1 MLSDAA
7 QSVWAKTSPRDDGW
21 LPLTRHLE
29 DAAAVA
35 GLLWDR
41 WLPASTRRQISAPL
55 PGGDGDGRRLVT
67 GLAGVHDLGKATP
80 AFAVQAEAMASHLTA
95 RMRDA
100 GLAMPTKLA
109 DRSTVRHELAGQHL
123 LTRWLTDGGWSRKAA
138 CTYAVAVG
146 GHHGAPPDTTAL
158 QRVPERPHLVTPDER
173 WAAVQTELLEH
184 AAAMTSVTARLPAW
198 SSAPL
203 PSPVQVLLGAVV
215 IVADW
220 IASDDE
226 LFAYYPVAAPASSA
240 ERAEAAWRTLDLPP
254 QWRPCAPPEGDEQL
268 FADRF
273 SLPPGAALH
282 PVQRAAA
289 ALAREVDEPGLVVV
303 EAPMGA
309 GKTEAALAAAEV
321 LAHRTGAGGVFVA
334 LPTMA
339 TSDAMFTRVR
349 RWVERLPAASGAGD
363 QGDLTVFLAHGKAAL
378 NPEADALRR
387 TRGPA
392 AVAQDEDTAR
402 RAGDPQRAVADQR
415 AVAIAHAWLRGRKR
429 GPLSSIVVGTV
440 DQVLF
445 AGLRSKHL
453 VLRHLALASKVVV
466 VDEVHA
472 VDVYMGRYFQR
483 VLHWL
488 GAHGVPTVV
497 LSATLPSAQRRALV
511 AAYDD
516 GRARARG
523 LPAPDESAYAVLDG
537 DIGYPVVTASTG
549 GAPRVV
555 VTEQGG
561 RSQQVSLERLDD
573 GDAALVA
580 ALRGALAGGGVA
592 AVVRNTVGRAQS
604 TYELLREELDAEV
617 VLLHSRFVAVDR
629 AARER
634 ELRERLGPPAVV
646 AAAGRERPQRLVVV
660 GTQVIEQS
668 LDIDVDLMVT
678 DLAPVDL
685 VLQRLGRL
693 HRHRR
698 GDGESE
704 RPPLLRAARALVA
717 GVADWSGDPPEAVRG
732 SVSVYRRAP
741 LLRALAVLGPVL
753 DRGHV
758 GLPGD
763 IAPLVQAAYAE
774 DLAPPPGW
782 AEAFTAAE
790 DDRRRHDATQQ
801 ERAAGYLLGPV
812 KKPGESIV
820 GWVAGSAGEADDSAR
835 GQAQVRDSDESV
847 EVVVVQRVGDEV
859 RLLPWLDGLGGRVVP
874 TEGRPEDAVA
884 RVAATCTLRLPVQLS
899 NPAVIDAV
907 LTALERRW
915 YPGWQD
921 SHWLS
926 GQLVLELD
934 EQLSAVLAGHRVV
947 YDRDRGLLVTTEEE
961 RA

>member
-1 MLSDAA
+1 MLSNAA

-21 LPLTRHLE
+21 LPLDRHLE

-41 WLPASTRRQISAPL
+41 WLPAAVRRTISAPL
-55 PGGDGDGRRLVT
+55 PGGDADGRLLVT
-67 GLAGVHDLGKATP
+67 WLAGVHDVGKATP
-80 AFAVQAEAMASHLTA
+80 AFAVQAEAMAAHLTA

-100 GLAMPTKLA
+100 GLAMPLNLA

-123 LTRWLTDGGWSRKAA
+123 LTRWLTGAGWSRKTAR
-138 CTYAVAVG
+138 TYAVAVG
-146 GHHGAPPDTTAL
+146 GHHGAPPETTAL
-158 QRVPERPHLVTPDER
+158 QRVPERPHLVAPDER
-173 WAAVQTELLEH
+173 WTAVQTELLEH
-184 AAAMTSVTARLPAW
+184 SAAFTGVIDRLSAW
-198 SSAPL
+198 SATPL
-203 PSPVQVLLGAVV
+203 PSPVQVLVGAVV

-220 IASDDE
+220 LASDDD
-226 LFAYYPVAAPASSA
+226 LFPYYPGDASRSSS
-240 ERAEAAWRTLDLPP
+240 ERAAAAWRALDLPP
-254 QWRPCAPPEGDEQL
+254 QWRPCAPPTDDDQL

-273 SLPPGAALH
+273 TLPVGAELH
-282 PVQRAAA
+282 QVQRTAAT
-289 ALAREVDEPGLVVV
+289 LARQVEEPGLLVV

-339 TSDAMFTRVR
+339 TSDAMFSRVR
-349 RWVERLPAASGAGD
+349 RWLERLPVAAGAGD
-363 QGDLTVFLAHGKAAL
+363 ERDLTVFLAHGKAAL
-378 NPEADALRR
+378 NPEASDLWR
-387 TRGPA
+387 TAGPTA
-392 AVAQDEDTAR
+392 IAQDDDTTKNGRPGGPEA
-402 RAGDPQRAVADQR
+402 QRAVAT
-415 AVAIAHAWLRGRKR
+415 AHAWLRGRKR

-466 VDEVHA
+466 IDEVHA
-472 VDVYMGRYFQR
+472 VDVYMGSYLQR

-488 GAHGVPTVV
+488 GAHGAPTVV

-511 AAYDD
+511 AAYDA

-523 LPAPDESAYAVLDG
+523 LPEPDGAVYTVLDG
-537 DIGYPVVTASTG
+537 DVGYPVVTASTG
-549 GAPRVV
+549 ETPRVV
-555 VTEQGG
+555 VTEPGDRRQP
-561 RSQQVSLERLDD
+561 VALERLDD
-573 GDAALVA
+573 DDAALLTT
-580 ALRGALAGGGVA
+580 LREALAGGGVA
-592 AVVRNTVGRAQS
+592 AVVRNTVGRAQA

-634 ELRERLGPPAVV
+634 ELRERLGPPAAV
-646 AAAGRERPQRLVVV
+646 AAAGRQRPQRLVVV

-693 HRHRR
+693 HRHHR
-698 GDGESE
+698 GEDQGE
-704 RPPLLRAARALVA
+704 RPPLLRTARALVA
-717 GVADWSGDPPEAVRG
+717 GVEDWSAEPLEAVRG

-753 DRGHV
+753 DRGLV
-758 GLPGD
+758 ELPGD
-763 IAPLVQAAYAE
+763 IAPLVQAAYAD
-774 DLAPPPGW
+774 DLAPPAGW
-782 AEAFTAAE
+782 EEAFAAAE
-790 DDRRRHDATQQ
+790 DDRRRHEADQQ
-801 ERAAGYLLGPV
+801 ERAATYQLGPV
-812 KKPGESIV
+812 KKPGEAIV
-820 GWVAGSAGEADDSAR
+820 GWVTGSAGEADDSAR
-835 GQAQVRDSDESV
+835 GHAQVRDSDEGV
-847 EVVVVQRVGDEV
+847 EVVVVQRVGQEV
-859 RLLPWLDGLGGRVVP
+859 RLLPWLEPGGGRVVP
-874 TEGRPEDAVA
+874 TEGRPEDHVA
-884 RVAATCTLRLPVQLS
+884 KVAATCTLRLPVQLT
-899 NPAVIDAV
+899 NPSMIDAV

-934 EQLSAVLAGHRVV
+934 DELSTVLAGHRVV

-961 RA
+961 HA